1 MIKHVNRVLSA
12 AVAQAGRLSRIG
24 LVRVS
29 FGVPLPVFTF
39 LCGIRS
45 PGDHARGSSA
55 RRMRACAG
63 T

>member
-1 MIKHVNRVLSA
+1 MIKHINRVLSA

-29 FGVPLPVFTF
+29 FGVPIPIYF
-39 LCGIRS
+39 LARIHS
-45 PGDHARGSSA
+45 PGDHACGSSA